1 MRLLTLLVIKL
12 PLRVSM
18 KKLLALSILAACSAP
33 VFADVNYSLN
43 ISQPQHHLGDVSV
56 EFPKTAQS
64 HLDIKL
70 PAWRTG
76 RYEILNLANGVRYF
90 DAKDSEGDALKWEKI
105 DHSTWRVHLDKPTQV
120 NIDYQVYANE
130 LGKRARHIDDS
141 HAFVDASGFFMFS
154 ESFRQ
159 EPVTVNLE
167 VPKKWRSVSGMQNNT
182 NEHSF
187 KAADYDVLVDSPI
200 ETGINK
206 LHKFEVDGRKYELVI
221 WGEGNYDEQLMLT
234 DLKKLVTTGNVI
246 WDSYPYE
253 RYVFMVH
260 ATSGA
265 GGATEHLNSTIIQ
278 RPRNRYASR
287 EDYLG
292 FISTA
297 AHEFVHT
304 WNVKAYRPQGL
315 VPYDYTNLNYSK
327 LLWIAE
333 GSTSYFEDHLLVR
346 SGIETTDE
354 FFKVMSK
361 TINRH
366 LQTPGREVQ
375 SASET
380 SFDKWINQGGDHARN
395 YSTNIYLEGSL
406 LSLALDIDLLEK
418 SRGKISYRDVHKA
431 LYNKHKM
438 PAGFTQN
445 DVLNILKDL
454 TGRDYSMWWKENVDS
469 PATIDFDELLAKV
482 GLKLER
488 PEKAK
493 VVASIDAS
501 AKSTGELL
509 TLNYVKRG
517 GSAWQA
523 GLTTDDKI
531 VAINKKHVGKD
542 LKSTLET
549 FKAGDEVT
557 IDYIRRDALESLTL
571 VLSKDYDKPKK
582 VVANKDATPEQKALF
597 KAWIGVDHPINK

>member
-1 MRLLTLLVIKL
+1 
-12 PLRVSM
+12 M
-18 KKLLALSILAACSAP
+18 KKLLALSILAACSTSA
-33 VFADVNYSLN
+33 FADVNYALS
-43 ISQPQHHLGDVSV
+43 ISQPEHHLGNVSV
-56 EFPKTAQS
+56 EFPKTAQA
-64 HLDIKL
+64 HIDVKL

-90 DAKDSEGDALKWEKI
+90 HAKDENGKALKWEKI
-105 DHSTWRVHLDKPTQV
+105 DHSTWRVHLNQPTEV
-120 NIDYQVYANE
+120 NLDYQVYANE

-141 HAFVDASGFFMFS
+141 HAFIDASGFFMFS

-159 EPVTVNLE
+159 EPVTVNLD
-167 VPKKWRSVSGMQNNT
+167 VPKKWRSVSGMDNLKGKNT
-182 NEHSF
+182 F

-200 ETGINK
+200 ETGINQ
-206 LHKFEVDGRKYELVI
+206 LHTFEVDGREYDLVV
-221 WGEGNYDEQLMLT
+221 WGNGNYDIDLMLS
-234 DLKKLVTTGNVI
+234 DLKKLVATGNVI

-278 RPRNRYASR
+278 RPRDRFAKR

-297 AHEFVHT
+297 AHEFIHT
-304 WNVKAYRPQGL
+304 WNVKAYRPKGL
-315 VPYDYTNLNYSK
+315 VPYDYTNMNYSK

-354 FFKVMSK
+354 FFKVMTK

-395 YSTNIYLEGSL
+395 YGTNIYSEGSL
-406 LSLALDIDLLEK
+406 LSMALDIDLLEK
-418 SRGKISYRDVHKA
+418 SQGEISYRDVHKA
-431 LYNKHKM
+431 LYNAHKM
-438 PAGFTQN
+438 PEGFTEQ
-445 DVLNILKDL
+445 DVLTILNDL
-454 TGRDYSMWWKENVDS
+454 TGRDYSTWWKKNVDA
-469 PATIDFDELLAKV
+469 PANLNFDELLDKV

-493 VVASIDAS
+493 ALASIDAL
-501 AKSTGELL
+501 AKSSGELL
-509 TLNYVKRG
+509 TLSHVRRG
-517 GSAWQA
+517 GSAWKA
-523 GLTTDDKI
+523 GLTSADKI
-531 VAINKKHVGKD
+531 VAVNKRQVGKD
-542 LKSTLET
+542 LKTSLEM
-549 FKAGDEVT
+549 FNAGDKVT
-557 IDYIRRDALESLTL
+557 IDYIRRDELATTSI
-571 VLSKDYDKPKK
+571 VLSEDFDKPKK
-582 VVANKDATPEQKALF
+582 VVSNKDATLEQKALF
-597 KAWIGVDHPINK
+597 KAWIGVEHPADVKKTKSDSNLVQIH

>member
-1 MRLLTLLVIKL
+1 
-12 PLRVSM
+12 M

-33 VFADVNYSLN
+33 VFADVNYALN
-43 ISQPQHHLGDVSV
+43 ISQPEHHLGDVNV

-64 HLDIKL
+64 FLDVKL

-90 DAKDSEGDALKWEKI
+90 KASDDEGNELKWEKI
-105 DHSTWRVHLDKPTQV
+105 DHSTWRVHFNEPTEV

-141 HAFVDASGFFMFS
+141 HAFIDASGFFMFS

-159 EPVTVNLE
+159 EPVTVELN
-167 VPKKWRSVSGMQNNT
+167 VPKAWRSVSGMENYKNK
-182 NEHSF
+182 HSF
-187 KAADYDVLVDSPI
+187 KASDYDVLVDSPI
-200 ETGINK
+200 ETGINELRTFK
-206 LHKFEVDGRKYELVI
+206 VNGREYELVV
-221 WGEGNYDEQLMLT
+221 WGEGNYDIELMLT
-234 DLKKLVTTGNVI
+234 DLKKLVATGNVI

-278 RPRNRYASR
+278 RPRDRFAKR

-297 AHEFVHT
+297 AHEFIHT
-304 WNVKAYRPQGL
+304 WNVKTYRPKGL
-315 VPYDYTNLNYSK
+315 APYDYTNINYSK

-346 SGIETTDE
+346 SGIQTTDE
-354 FFKVMSK
+354 FFKVLSK

-366 LQTPGREVQ
+366 LTTPGREVQ

-406 LSLALDIDLLEK
+406 LSMALDIDLLEN
-418 SRGKISYRDVHKA
+418 SQGKISYKDVHNE
-431 LYNKHKM
+431 LYKQHRL
-438 PAGFTQN
+438 PAGFTEQ
-445 DVLNILKDL
+445 DLLAILKQL
-454 TGRDYSMWWKENVDS
+454 SGRDYSAWWQANVDS
-469 PATIDFDELLAKV
+469 PANLDFDALLAKV
-482 GLKLER
+482 GLSFEL

-493 VVASIDAS
+493 ATPSLDAFT
-501 AKSTGELL
+501 KNTGELL
-509 TLNYVKRG
+509 TLTHVRRDG
-517 GSAWQA
+517 AAWQG
-523 GLTTDDKI
+523 GLTTDDKL

-542 LKSTLET
+542 LTASLET
-549 FKAGDEVT
+549 FKVGDKVT
-557 IDYIRRDALESLTL
+557 VDFIRRDALMATEL
-571 VLSKDYDKPKK
+571 VLSEDFDKPKK
-582 VVANKDATPEQKALF
+582 VVANKNATDEQKALF
-597 KAWIGVDHPINK
+597 KAWIGVAHPNDVKKD

>member
-1 MRLLTLLVIKL
+1 
-12 PLRVSM
+12 M
-18 KKLLALSILAACSAP
+18 KKLLALSILAACSTSA
-33 VFADVNYSLN
+33 FADVNYALS
-43 ISQPQHHLGDVSV
+43 ISQPEHHLGNVSV
-56 EFPKTAQS
+56 EFPKTAQA
-64 HLDIKL
+64 HIDVKL

-90 DAKDSEGDALKWEKI
+90 HAKDENGKALKWEKI
-105 DHSTWRVHLDKPTQV
+105 DHSTWRVHLNQPTEV
-120 NIDYQVYANE
+120 NLDYQVYANE

-141 HAFVDASGFFMFS
+141 HAFIDASGFFMFS

-159 EPVTVNLE
+159 EPVTVNLD
-167 VPKKWRSVSGMQNNT
+167 VPKKWRSVSGMDNLKGKNT
-182 NEHSF
+182 F

-200 ETGINK
+200 ETGINQ
-206 LHKFEVDGRKYELVI
+206 LHTFEVDGREYDLVV
-221 WGEGNYDEQLMLT
+221 WGNGNYDIDLMLS
-234 DLKKLVTTGNVI
+234 DLKKLVATGNVI

-278 RPRNRYASR
+278 RPRDRFAKR

-297 AHEFVHT
+297 AHEFIHT
-304 WNVKAYRPQGL
+304 WNVKAYRPKGL
-315 VPYDYTNLNYSK
+315 VPYDYTSMNYSK

-354 FFKVMSK
+354 FFKVMTK

-395 YSTNIYLEGSL
+395 YGTNIYSEGSL
-406 LSLALDIDLLEK
+406 LSMALDIDLLEK
-418 SRGKISYRDVHKA
+418 SQGEISYRDVHKA
-431 LYNKHKM
+431 LYNAHKM
-438 PAGFTQN
+438 PEGFTEQ
-445 DVLNILKDL
+445 DVLTILNDL
-454 TGRDYSMWWKENVDS
+454 TGRDYSTWWKENVDA
-469 PATIDFDELLAKV
+469 PANLNFDELLDKV

-493 VVASIDAS
+493 ALASMDAL
-501 AKSTGELL
+501 AKSSGELL
-509 TLNYVKRG
+509 TLSHVRRG
-517 GSAWQA
+517 GSAWKA
-523 GLTTDDKI
+523 GLTIADKI
-531 VAINKKHVGKD
+531 VAINKHQVGKD
-542 LKSTLET
+542 LKTSLEM
-549 FKAGDEVT
+549 FNAGDKVT
-557 IDYIRRDALESLTL
+557 IDYIRRDELATTSI
-571 VLSKDYDKPKK
+571 VLSEDFDKPKK
-582 VVANKDATPEQKALF
+582 VVSNKDATLEQKALF
-597 KAWIGVDHPINK
+597 KAWIGVEHPADVKKDEK

>member
-1 MRLLTLLVIKL
+1 
-12 PLRVSM
+12 M

-33 VFADVNYSLN
+33 VFADVNYALN
-43 ISQPQHHLGDVSV
+43 ISQPEHHLGDVNV

-64 HLDIKL
+64 FLDVKL

-90 DAKDSEGDALKWEKI
+90 KASDDEGNELKWEKI
-105 DHSTWRVHLDKPTQV
+105 DHSTWRVHLNEPTEV

-141 HAFVDASGFFMFS
+141 HAFIDASGFFMFS

-159 EPVTVNLE
+159 EPVTVELN
-167 VPKKWRSVSGMQNNT
+167 VPKAWRSVSGMENYKNK
-182 NEHSF
+182 HSF
-187 KAADYDVLVDSPI
+187 KASDYDVLVDSPI
-200 ETGINK
+200 ETGINELRTFK
-206 LHKFEVDGRKYELVI
+206 VNGREYELVV
-221 WGEGNYDEQLMLT
+221 WGEGNYDIELMLT
-234 DLKKLVTTGNVI
+234 DLKKLVATGNVI

-278 RPRNRYASR
+278 RPRDRFAKR

-297 AHEFVHT
+297 AHEFIHT
-304 WNVKAYRPQGL
+304 WNVKAYRPKGL
-315 VPYDYTNLNYSK
+315 APYDYTNINYSK

-346 SGIETTDE
+346 SGIQTNDE
-354 FFKVMSK
+354 FFKVLSK

-366 LQTPGREVQ
+366 LTTPGREVQ

-406 LSLALDIDLLEK
+406 LSMALDIDLLEN
-418 SRGKISYRDVHKA
+418 SQGKISYRDVHKA
-431 LYNKHKM
+431 LYKQHKL
-438 PAGFTQN
+438 PAGFTEQ
-445 DVLNILKDL
+445 DVLAILKQL
-454 TGRDYSMWWKENVDS
+454 SGRDYSAWWQANVDS
-469 PATIDFDELLAKV
+469 PANLDFDALLAKV
-482 GLKLER
+482 GLSFEL

-493 VVASIDAS
+493 ATPSLDAFT
-501 AKSTGELL
+501 KNTGELL
-509 TLNYVKRG
+509 TLTHVRRDG
-517 GSAWQA
+517 AAWQG
-523 GLTTDDKI
+523 GLTTDDKL
-531 VAINKKHVGKD
+531 VAINKKHVGKN
-542 LKSTLET
+542 LTASLET
-549 FKAGDEVT
+549 FKAGDKVT
-557 IDYIRRDALESLTL
+557 VDFIRRDALMSTEL
-571 VLSKDYDKPKK
+571 VLSEDFEKPKK
-582 VVANKDATPEQKALF
+582 VVANKNATDEQKALF
-597 KAWIGVDHPINK
+597 KAWMGVAHPNDVKKDD

>member
-1 MRLLTLLVIKL
+1 
-12 PLRVSM
+12 M

-33 VFADVNYSLN
+33 VFADVNYALN
-43 ISQPQHHLGDVSV
+43 ISQPEHHLGDVNV

-64 HLDIKL
+64 FLDVKL

-90 DAKDSEGDALKWEKI
+90 KASDDEGNELKWEKI
-105 DHSTWRVHLDKPTQV
+105 DHSTWRVHLNEPTEV

-141 HAFVDASGFFMFS
+141 HAFIDASGFFMFS

-159 EPVTVNLE
+159 EPVTVELN
-167 VPKKWRSVSGMQNNT
+167 VPKAWRSVSGMENYKNK
-182 NEHSF
+182 HSF
-187 KAADYDVLVDSPI
+187 KASDYDVLVDSPI
-200 ETGINK
+200 ETGINELRTFK
-206 LHKFEVDGRKYELVI
+206 VNGREYELVV
-221 WGEGNYDEQLMLT
+221 WGEGNYDIELMLT
-234 DLKKLVTTGNVI
+234 DLKKLVATGNVI

-278 RPRNRYASR
+278 RPRDRFAKR

-297 AHEFVHT
+297 AHEFIHT
-304 WNVKAYRPQGL
+304 WNVKAYRPKGL
-315 VPYDYTNLNYSK
+315 APYDYTNINYSK

-346 SGIETTDE
+346 SGIQTTDE
-354 FFKVMSK
+354 FFKVLSK

-366 LQTPGREVQ
+366 LTTPGREVQ

-406 LSLALDIDLLEK
+406 LSMALDIDLLEN
-418 SRGKISYRDVHKA
+418 SQGKISYKDVHNE
-431 LYNKHKM
+431 LYKQHKL
-438 PAGFTQN
+438 PAGFTEQ
-445 DVLNILKDL
+445 DVLAILKQL
-454 TGRDYSMWWKENVDS
+454 SGRDYSAWWQANVDS
-469 PATIDFDELLAKV
+469 PANLDFDALLAKV
-482 GLKLER
+482 GLSFEL

-493 VVASIDAS
+493 ATPSLDAFT
-501 AKSTGELL
+501 KNTGELL
-509 TLNYVKRG
+509 TLTHVRRDG
-517 GSAWQA
+517 AAWQG
-523 GLTTDDKI
+523 GLTTDDKL

-542 LKSTLET
+542 LTASLET
-549 FKAGDEVT
+549 FKVGDKVT
-557 IDYIRRDALESLTL
+557 VDFIRRDALMATEL
-571 VLSKDYDKPKK
+571 VLSEDFDKPKK
-582 VVANKDATPEQKALF
+582 VVA
-597 KAWIGVDHPINK
+597 

>member
-1 MRLLTLLVIKL
+1 
-12 PLRVSM
+12 M

-33 VFADVNYSLN
+33 VFADVNYALN
-43 ISQPQHHLGDVSV
+43 ISQPEHHLGDVNV

-64 HLDIKL
+64 FLDVKL

-90 DAKDSEGDALKWEKI
+90 KASDDEGNELKWEKI
-105 DHSTWRVHLDKPTQV
+105 DHSTWRVHLNEPTEV

-141 HAFVDASGFFMFS
+141 HAFIDASGFFMFS

-159 EPVTVNLE
+159 EPVTVELN
-167 VPKKWRSVSGMQNNT
+167 VPKAWRSVSGMENYKNK
-182 NEHSF
+182 HSF
-187 KAADYDVLVDSPI
+187 KASDYDVLVDSPI
-200 ETGINK
+200 ETGINELRTFK
-206 LHKFEVDGRKYELVI
+206 VNGREYELVV
-221 WGEGNYDEQLMLT
+221 WGEGNYDIELMLT
-234 DLKKLVTTGNVI
+234 DLKKLVATGNVI

-278 RPRNRYASR
+278 RPRDRFAKR

-297 AHEFVHT
+297 AHEFIHT
-304 WNVKAYRPQGL
+304 WNVKAYRPKGL
-315 VPYDYTNLNYSK
+315 APYDYTNINYSK

-346 SGIETTDE
+346 SGIQTTDE
-354 FFKVMSK
+354 FFKVLSK

-366 LQTPGREVQ
+366 LTTPGREVQ

-406 LSLALDIDLLEK
+406 LSMALDIDLLEN
-418 SRGKISYRDVHKA
+418 SQGKISYKDVHNE
-431 LYNKHKM
+431 LYKQHKL
-438 PAGFTQN
+438 PAGFTEK
-445 DVLNILKDL
+445 DVLAILKQL
-454 TGRDYSMWWKENVDS
+454 SGRDYSAWWQENVDS
-469 PATIDFDELLAKV
+469 PANLDFDALLAKV
-482 GLKLER
+482 GLSFEL

-493 VVASIDAS
+493 ATPSLDAFT
-501 AKSTGELL
+501 KNTGELL
-509 TLNYVKRG
+509 TLTHVRRDG
-517 GSAWQA
+517 AAWQG
-523 GLTTDDKI
+523 GLTTDDKL

-542 LKSTLET
+542 LTASLET
-549 FKAGDEVT
+549 FKVGDKVT
-557 IDYIRRDALESLTL
+557 VDFIRRDALMATEL
-571 VLSKDYDKPKK
+571 VLSEDFDKPKK
-582 VVANKDATPEQKALF
+582 VVANKNATDEQKALF
-597 KAWIGVDHPINK
+597 KAWMGVAHPNDVKKD

>member
-1 MRLLTLLVIKL
+1 
-12 PLRVSM
+12 M

-33 VFADVNYSLN
+33 VFADVNYALN
-43 ISQPQHHLGDVSV
+43 ISQPEHHLGDVNV

-64 HLDIKL
+64 FLDVKL

-90 DAKDSEGDALKWEKI
+90 KASDDEGNELKWEKI
-105 DHSTWRVHLDKPTQV
+105 DHSTWRVHLNEPTEV

-141 HAFVDASGFFMFS
+141 HAFIDASGFFMFS

-159 EPVTVNLE
+159 EPVTVELN
-167 VPKKWRSVSGMQNNT
+167 VPKAWRSVSGMENYKNK
-182 NEHSF
+182 HSF
-187 KAADYDVLVDSPI
+187 KASDYDVLVDSPI
-200 ETGINK
+200 ETGINELRTFK
-206 LHKFEVDGRKYELVI
+206 VNGREYELVV
-221 WGEGNYDEQLMLT
+221 WGEGNYDIELMLT
-234 DLKKLVTTGNVI
+234 DLKKLVATGNVI

-278 RPRNRYASR
+278 RPRDRFAKR

-297 AHEFVHT
+297 AHEFIHT
-304 WNVKAYRPQGL
+304 WNVKAYRPKGL
-315 VPYDYTNLNYSK
+315 APYDYTNINYSK

-346 SGIETTDE
+346 SGIQTTDE
-354 FFKVMSK
+354 FFKVLSK

-366 LQTPGREVQ
+366 LTTPGREVQ

-406 LSLALDIDLLEK
+406 LSMALDIDLLEN
-418 SRGKISYRDVHKA
+418 SQGKISYKDVHNE
-431 LYNKHKM
+431 LYKQHKL
-438 PAGFTQN
+438 PAGFTEQ
-445 DVLNILKDL
+445 DVLAILKQL
-454 TGRDYSMWWKENVDS
+454 SGRDYSAWWQANVDS
-469 PATIDFDELLAKV
+469 PANLDFDALLAKV
-482 GLKLER
+482 GLSFEL

-493 VVASIDAS
+493 ATPSLDAFT
-501 AKSTGELL
+501 KNTGELL
-509 TLNYVKRG
+509 TLTHVRRDG
-517 GSAWQA
+517 AAWQG
-523 GLTTDDKI
+523 GLTTDDKL
-531 VAINKKHVGKD
+531 VAINKKHVGKN
-542 LKSTLET
+542 LTASLET
-549 FKAGDEVT
+549 FKAGDKVT
-557 IDYIRRDALESLTL
+557 VDFIRRDALMSTEL
-571 VLSKDYDKPKK
+571 VLSEDFDKPKK
-582 VVANKDATPEQKALF
+582 VVANKNATDEQKALF
-597 KAWIGVDHPINK
+597 KAWMGVAHPNDVKKD

>member
-1 MRLLTLLVIKL
+1 
-12 PLRVSM
+12 M
-18 KKLLALSILAACSAP
+18 KKRFVLSMLAACCAAP
-33 VFADVNYSLN
+33 ALADVNYSLS
-43 ISQPQHHLGDVSV
+43 ITQPQHHLGNVSV
-56 EFPKTAQS
+56 EFPKSAQS
-64 HLDIKL
+64 HIDVKL

-90 DAKDSEGDALKWEKI
+90 AATDDSGNALKWEKI
-105 DHSTWRVHLDKPTQV
+105 NHSTWRVHLVEPTQV

-141 HAFVDASGFFMFS
+141 HAFIDASGFFMFS

-159 EPVTVNLE
+159 EPVTVDLK
-167 VPKKWRSVSGMQNNT
+167 VPKAWRSVSGMENGSNK
-182 NEHSF
+182 HSF

-206 LHKFEVDGRKYELVI
+206 LHKFEVDGRQYELVI

-246 WDSYPYE
+246 WNSYPYE

-278 RPRNRYASR
+278 RPRDRFGSR

-297 AHEFVHT
+297 AHEFIHT
-304 WNVKAYRPQGL
+304 WNVKAYRPKGL
-315 VPYDYTNLNYSK
+315 VPYDYTNMNYSN
-327 LLWIAE
+327 LLWISE

-406 LSLALDIDLLEK
+406 LSMLLDIHLLETTK
-418 SRGKISYRDVHKA
+418 AKVNYRQVHNA
-431 LYNKHKM
+431 LYNKHRL
-438 PAGFTQN
+438 PQGFTEQ
-445 DVLNILKDL
+445 DVLTILKEL
-454 TGRDYSMWWKENVDS
+454 TGEDYTAWWHDNVS
-469 PATIDFDELLAKV
+469 TPADIDFDALLAKV
-482 GLKLER
+482 GLELTR
-488 PEKAK
+488 PENAK
-493 VVASIDAS
+493 PLASIDAT
-501 AKSTGELL
+501 AKNSGELL
-509 TLNYVKRG
+509 TLTHVRRG
-517 GSAWQA
+517 GAAWQA

-531 VAINKKHVGKD
+531 VAVNKQHVGKD
-542 LKSTLET
+542 LKSSLEV
-549 FKAGDEVT
+549 FKAGEKVT
-557 IDYIRRDALESLTL
+557 IDFIRRDALQSTTL
-571 VLSKDYDKPKK
+571 VLSQDYDKPKR
-582 VVANKDATPEQKALF
+582 VVADKNATVSQRALF
-597 KAWIGVDHPINK
+597 KAWVGVEHPANM

>member
-1 MRLLTLLVIKL
+1 
-12 PLRVSM
+12 M

-33 VFADVNYSLN
+33 VFADVNYALN
-43 ISQPQHHLGDVSV
+43 ISQPEHHLGDVNV

-64 HLDIKL
+64 FLDVKL

-90 DAKDSEGDALKWEKI
+90 KASDDEGNELKWEKI
-105 DHSTWRVHLDKPTQV
+105 DHSTWRVHLNEPTEV

-141 HAFVDASGFFMFS
+141 HAFIDASGFFMFS

-159 EPVTVNLE
+159 EPVTVELN
-167 VPKKWRSVSGMQNNT
+167 VPKAWRSVSGMENYKNK
-182 NEHSF
+182 HSF
-187 KAADYDVLVDSPI
+187 KASDYDVLVDSPI
-200 ETGINK
+200 ETGINELRTFK
-206 LHKFEVDGRKYELVI
+206 VNGREYELVV
-221 WGEGNYDEQLMLT
+221 WGEGNYDIELMLT
-234 DLKKLVTTGNVI
+234 DLKKLVATGNVI

-278 RPRNRYASR
+278 RPRDRFAKR

-297 AHEFVHT
+297 AHEFIHT
-304 WNVKAYRPQGL
+304 WNVKAYRPKGL
-315 VPYDYTNLNYSK
+315 APYDYTNINYSK

-346 SGIETTDE
+346 SGIQTTDE
-354 FFKVMSK
+354 FFKVLSK

-366 LQTPGREVQ
+366 LTTPGREVQ

-406 LSLALDIDLLEK
+406 LSMALDIDLLEN
-418 SRGKISYRDVHKA
+418 SQGKISYKDVHNE
-431 LYNKHKM
+431 LYKQHKL
-438 PAGFTQN
+438 PAGFTEQ
-445 DVLNILKDL
+445 DVLAILKQL
-454 TGRDYSMWWKENVDS
+454 SGRDYSAWWQENVDS
-469 PATIDFDELLAKV
+469 PANLDFDALLAKV
-482 GLKLER
+482 GLSFEL

-493 VVASIDAS
+493 ATPSLDAFT
-501 AKSTGELL
+501 KNTGELL
-509 TLNYVKRG
+509 TLTHVRRDG
-517 GSAWQA
+517 AAWQG
-523 GLTTDDKI
+523 GLTTDDKL

-542 LKSTLET
+542 LTASLET
-549 FKAGDEVT
+549 FKVGDKVT
-557 IDYIRRDALESLTL
+557 VDFIRRDALMSTEL
-571 VLSKDYDKPKK
+571 VLSEDFDKPKK
-582 VVANKDATPEQKALF
+582 VVANKNATDEQKALF
-597 KAWIGVDHPINK
+597 KAWMGVAHPNDAKKD

>member
-1 MRLLTLLVIKL
+1 
-12 PLRVSM
+12 M
-18 KKLLALSILAACSAP
+18 KKRFVLSMLAACCAAP
-33 VFADVNYSLN
+33 ALADVNYSLS
-43 ISQPQHHLGDVSV
+43 ITQPQHHLGNVSV
-56 EFPKTAQS
+56 EFPKSAQS
-64 HLDIKL
+64 HIDVKL

-90 DAKDSEGDALKWEKI
+90 AATDDNGNALKWEKI
-105 DHSTWRVHLDKPTQV
+105 NHSTWRVHLVEPTQV

-141 HAFVDASGFFMFS
+141 HAFIDASGFFMFS

-159 EPVTVNLE
+159 EPVTVDLK
-167 VPKKWRSVSGMQNNT
+167 VPKAWRSVSGMENGSNK
-182 NEHSF
+182 HSF

-206 LHKFEVDGRKYELVI
+206 LHKFEVDGRQYELVI

-246 WDSYPYE
+246 WNSYPYE

-278 RPRNRYASR
+278 RPRDRFGSR

-297 AHEFVHT
+297 AHEFIHT
-304 WNVKAYRPQGL
+304 WNVKAYRPKGL
-315 VPYDYTNLNYSK
+315 VPYDYTNMNYSN
-327 LLWIAE
+327 LLWISE

-406 LSLALDIDLLEK
+406 LSMLLDIHLLETTK
-418 SRGKISYRDVHKA
+418 AKVNYRQVHNA
-431 LYNKHKM
+431 LYNKHRL
-438 PAGFTQN
+438 PQGFTEQ
-445 DVLNILKDL
+445 DVLTILKEL
-454 TGRDYSMWWKENVDS
+454 TGEDYTAWWHDNVS
-469 PATIDFDELLAKV
+469 TPADIDFDALLAKV
-482 GLKLER
+482 GLKLTR
-488 PEKAK
+488 PENAK
-493 VVASIDAS
+493 PLASIDAT
-501 AKSTGELL
+501 AKNSGELL
-509 TLNYVKRG
+509 TLTHVRRG
-517 GSAWQA
+517 GAAWQA

-531 VAINKKHVGKD
+531 VAVNKQHVGKD
-542 LKSTLET
+542 LKSSLEV
-549 FKAGDEVT
+549 FKAGEKVT
-557 IDYIRRDALESLTL
+557 IDFIRRDALQSTTL
-571 VLSKDYDKPKK
+571 VLSQDYDKPKK
-582 VVANKDATPEQKALF
+582 VVADKNATLSQRALF
-597 KAWIGVDHPINK
+597 KAWVGVEHPANM

>member
-1 MRLLTLLVIKL
+1 
-12 PLRVSM
+12 M
-18 KKLLALSILAACSAP
+18 KKLLALSILAACSTSA
-33 VFADVNYSLN
+33 FADVNYALS
-43 ISQPQHHLGDVSV
+43 ISQPEHHLGNVSV
-56 EFPKTAQS
+56 EFPKTAQA
-64 HLDIKL
+64 HIDVKL

-90 DAKDSEGDALKWEKI
+90 HAKDENGKALKWEKI
-105 DHSTWRVHLDKPTQV
+105 DHSTWRVHLTQPTEV
-120 NIDYQVYANE
+120 NLDYQVYANE

-141 HAFVDASGFFMFS
+141 HAFIDASGFFMFS

-159 EPVTVNLE
+159 EPVTVNLD
-167 VPKKWRSVSGMQNNT
+167 VPKKWRSVSGMDNLKGKNT
-182 NEHSF
+182 F
-187 KAADYDVLVDSPI
+187 QAADYDVLVDSPI
-200 ETGINK
+200 ETGINQ
-206 LHKFEVDGRKYELVI
+206 LHTFEVDGREYDLVV
-221 WGEGNYDEQLMLT
+221 WGNGNYDIDLMLS
-234 DLKKLVTTGNVI
+234 DLKKLVATGNVI

-278 RPRNRYASR
+278 RPRDRFAKR

-297 AHEFVHT
+297 AHEFIHT
-304 WNVKAYRPQGL
+304 WNVKAYRPKGL
-315 VPYDYTNLNYSK
+315 VPYDYTNMNYSK

-354 FFKVMSK
+354 FFKVMTK

-395 YSTNIYLEGSL
+395 YGTNIYSEGSL
-406 LSLALDIDLLEK
+406 LSMALDIDLLEK
-418 SRGKISYRDVHKA
+418 SQGKISYRDVHKA
-431 LYNKHKM
+431 LYNAHKM
-438 PAGFTQN
+438 PEGFTEQ
-445 DVLNILKDL
+445 DVLTILNDL
-454 TGRDYSMWWKENVDS
+454 TGRDYSTWWKENVDA
-469 PATIDFDELLAKV
+469 PANLNFDELLNKV

-493 VVASIDAS
+493 ALASIDAL
-501 AKSTGELL
+501 AKSSGELL
-509 TLNYVKRG
+509 TLSHVRRG
-517 GSAWQA
+517 GSAWKA
-523 GLTTDDKI
+523 GLTIADKI
-531 VAINKKHVGKD
+531 VAINKHQVGKD
-542 LKSTLET
+542 LKTSLEM
-549 FKAGDEVT
+549 FNAGDKVT
-557 IDYIRRDALESLTL
+557 IDYIRRDELATTSI
-571 VLSKDYDKPKK
+571 VLSEDFDKPKK
-582 VVANKDATPEQKALF
+582 VVSNKDATLEQKALF
-597 KAWIGVDHPINK
+597 KAWIGVEHPADVKKDEK

>member
-1 MRLLTLLVIKL
+1 
-12 PLRVSM
+12 M

-33 VFADVNYSLN
+33 VFADVNYALN
-43 ISQPQHHLGDVSV
+43 ISQPEHHLGDVNV

-64 HLDIKL
+64 FLDVKL

-90 DAKDSEGDALKWEKI
+90 KASDDEGNELKWEKI
-105 DHSTWRVHLDKPTQV
+105 DHSTWRVHLNEPTEV

-141 HAFVDASGFFMFS
+141 HAFIDASGFFMFS

-159 EPVTVNLE
+159 EPVTVELN
-167 VPKKWRSVSGMQNNT
+167 VPKAWRSVSGMENYKNK
-182 NEHSF
+182 HSF
-187 KAADYDVLVDSPI
+187 KASDYDVLVDSPI
-200 ETGINK
+200 ETGINELRTFK
-206 LHKFEVDGRKYELVI
+206 VNGREYELVV
-221 WGEGNYDEQLMLT
+221 WGEGNYDIELMLT
-234 DLKKLVTTGNVI
+234 DLKKLVATGNVI

-278 RPRNRYASR
+278 RPRDRFAKR

-297 AHEFVHT
+297 AHEFIHT
-304 WNVKAYRPQGL
+304 WNVKAYRPKGL
-315 VPYDYTNLNYSK
+315 APYDYTNINYSK

-346 SGIETTDE
+346 SGIQTTDE
-354 FFKVMSK
+354 FFKVLSK

-366 LQTPGREVQ
+366 LTTPGREVQ

-406 LSLALDIDLLEK
+406 LSMALDIDLLEN
-418 SRGKISYRDVHKA
+418 SQGKISYKDVHNE
-431 LYNKHKM
+431 LYKQHKL
-438 PAGFTQN
+438 PAGFTEQ
-445 DVLNILKDL
+445 DVLAILKQL
-454 TGRDYSMWWKENVDS
+454 SGRDYSAWWQANVDS
-469 PATIDFDELLAKV
+469 PANLDFDALLAKV
-482 GLKLER
+482 GLSFEL

-493 VVASIDAS
+493 ATPSLDAFT
-501 AKSTGELL
+501 KNTGELL
-509 TLNYVKRG
+509 TLTHVRRDG
-517 GSAWQA
+517 AAWQG
-523 GLTTDDKI
+523 GLTTDDKL

-542 LKSTLET
+542 LTASLET
-549 FKAGDEVT
+549 FKVGDKVT
-557 IDYIRRDALESLTL
+557 VDFIRRDALMATEL
-571 VLSKDYDKPKK
+571 VLSEDFDKPKK
-582 VVANKDATPEQKALF
+582 VVANKNATDEQKALF
-597 KAWIGVDHPINK
+597 KAWMGVAHPNDAKKD

>member
-1 MRLLTLLVIKL
+1 
-12 PLRVSM
+12 M

-33 VFADVNYSLN
+33 VFADVNYALN
-43 ISQPQHHLGDVSV
+43 ISQPEHHLGDVNV

-64 HLDIKL
+64 FLDVKL

-90 DAKDSEGDALKWEKI
+90 KASDDEGNELKWEKI
-105 DHSTWRVHLDKPTQV
+105 DHSTWRVHLNEPTEV

-141 HAFVDASGFFMFS
+141 HAFIDASGFFMFS

-159 EPVTVNLE
+159 EPVTVELN
-167 VPKKWRSVSGMQNNT
+167 VPKAWRSVSGMENYKNK
-182 NEHSF
+182 HSF
-187 KAADYDVLVDSPI
+187 KASDYDVLVDSPI
-200 ETGINK
+200 ETGINELRTFK
-206 LHKFEVDGRKYELVI
+206 VNGREYELVV
-221 WGEGNYDEQLMLT
+221 WGEGNYDIELMLT
-234 DLKKLVTTGNVI
+234 DLKKLVATGNVI

-278 RPRNRYASR
+278 RPRDRFAKR

-297 AHEFVHT
+297 AHEFIHT
-304 WNVKAYRPQGL
+304 WNVKTYRPKGL
-315 VPYDYTNLNYSK
+315 APYDYTNINYSK

-346 SGIETTDE
+346 SGIQTTDE
-354 FFKVMSK
+354 FFKVLSK

-366 LQTPGREVQ
+366 LTTPGREVQ

-406 LSLALDIDLLEK
+406 LSMALDIDLLEN
-418 SRGKISYRDVHKA
+418 SQGKISYKDVHNE
-431 LYNKHKM
+431 LYKQHKL
-438 PAGFTQN
+438 PAGFTEQ
-445 DVLNILKDL
+445 DVLAILKQL
-454 TGRDYSMWWKENVDS
+454 SGRDYSAWWQANVDS
-469 PATIDFDELLAKV
+469 PANLDFDALLAKV
-482 GLKLER
+482 GLSFEL

-493 VVASIDAS
+493 ATPSLDAFT
-501 AKSTGELL
+501 KNTGELL
-509 TLNYVKRG
+509 TLTHVRRDG
-517 GSAWQA
+517 AAWQG
-523 GLTTDDKI
+523 GLTTDDKL

-542 LKSTLET
+542 LTASLET
-549 FKAGDEVT
+549 FKVGDKVT
-557 IDYIRRDALESLTL
+557 VDFIRRDALMATKL
-571 VLSKDYDKPKK
+571 VLSEDFDKPKK
-582 VVANKDATPEQKALF
+582 VVANKNATDEQKALF
-597 KAWIGVDHPINK
+597 KAWMGVAHPNDVKKD

>member
-1 MRLLTLLVIKL
+1 
-12 PLRVSM
+12 M
-18 KKLLALSILAACSAP
+18 KKLLALSILAACSTSA
-33 VFADVNYSLN
+33 FADVNYALS
-43 ISQPQHHLGDVSV
+43 ISQPEHHLGNVSV
-56 EFPKTAQS
+56 EFPKTAQA
-64 HLDIKL
+64 HIDVKL

-90 DAKDSEGDALKWEKI
+90 HAKDENGKALKWEKI
-105 DHSTWRVHLDKPTQV
+105 DHSTWRVHLNQPTEV
-120 NIDYQVYANE
+120 NLDYQVYANE

-141 HAFVDASGFFMFS
+141 HAFIDASGFFMFS

-159 EPVTVNLE
+159 EPVTVNLD
-167 VPKKWRSVSGMQNNT
+167 VPKKWRSVSGMDNLKGKNT
-182 NEHSF
+182 F

-200 ETGINK
+200 ETGINQ
-206 LHKFEVDGRKYELVI
+206 LHTFEVDGREYDLVV
-221 WGEGNYDEQLMLT
+221 WGNGNYDIDLMLS
-234 DLKKLVTTGNVI
+234 DLKKLVATGNVI

-278 RPRNRYASR
+278 RPRDRFAKR

-297 AHEFVHT
+297 AHEFIHT
-304 WNVKAYRPQGL
+304 WNVKAYRPKGL
-315 VPYDYTNLNYSK
+315 VPYDYTNMNYSK

-354 FFKVMSK
+354 FFKVMTK

-395 YSTNIYLEGSL
+395 YGTNIYSEGSL
-406 LSLALDIDLLEK
+406 LSMALDIDLLEK
-418 SRGKISYRDVHKA
+418 SQGKISYRDVHKA
-431 LYNKHKM
+431 LYNTHKM
-438 PAGFTQN
+438 PEGFTEQ
-445 DVLNILKDL
+445 DVLTILNEL
-454 TGRDYSMWWKENVDS
+454 TGRDYSTWWKENVDA
-469 PATIDFDELLAKV
+469 PANLNFDELLNKV

-493 VVASIDAS
+493 ALASIDAL
-501 AKSTGELL
+501 AKSSGELL
-509 TLNYVKRG
+509 TLSHVRRG
-517 GSAWQA
+517 GSAWKA
-523 GLTTDDKI
+523 GLTTADKI
-531 VAINKKHVGKD
+531 VAINKHQVGKD
-542 LKSTLET
+542 LKTSLEM
-549 FKAGDEVT
+549 FNAGDKVT
-557 IDYIRRDALESLTL
+557 IDYIRRDELATTSI
-571 VLSKDYDKPKK
+571 VLSEDFDKPKK
-582 VVANKDATPEQKALF
+582 VVSNKDATLEQKALF
-597 KAWIGVDHPINK
+597 KAWIGVEHPADVKKDEK

>member
-1 MRLLTLLVIKL
+1 
-12 PLRVSM
+12 M

-33 VFADVNYSLN
+33 VFADVNYALN
-43 ISQPQHHLGDVSV
+43 ISQPEHHLGDVNV

-64 HLDIKL
+64 FLDVKL

-90 DAKDSEGDALKWEKI
+90 KASDDEGNELKWEKI
-105 DHSTWRVHLDKPTQV
+105 DHSTWRVHLNEPTEV

-141 HAFVDASGFFMFS
+141 HAFIDASGFFMFS

-159 EPVTVNLE
+159 EPVTVELN
-167 VPKKWRSVSGMQNNT
+167 VPKAWRSVSGMENYKNK
-182 NEHSF
+182 HSF
-187 KAADYDVLVDSPI
+187 KASDYDVLVDSPI
-200 ETGINK
+200 ETGINELRTFK
-206 LHKFEVDGRKYELVI
+206 VNGREYELVV
-221 WGEGNYDEQLMLT
+221 WGEGNYDIELMLT
-234 DLKKLVTTGNVI
+234 DLKKLVATGNVI

-278 RPRNRYASR
+278 RPRDRFAKR

-297 AHEFVHT
+297 AHEFIHT
-304 WNVKAYRPQGL
+304 WNVKAYRPKGL
-315 VPYDYTNLNYSK
+315 APYDYTNINYSK

-346 SGIETTDE
+346 SGIQTTDE
-354 FFKVMSK
+354 FFKVLSK

-366 LQTPGREVQ
+366 LTTPGREVQ

-406 LSLALDIDLLEK
+406 LSMALDIDLLEN
-418 SRGKISYRDVHKA
+418 SQGKISYKDVHNE
-431 LYNKHKM
+431 LYKQHKL
-438 PAGFTQN
+438 PAGFTEQ
-445 DVLNILKDL
+445 DVLAILKQL
-454 TGRDYSMWWKENVDS
+454 SGRDYSAWWQANVDS
-469 PATIDFDELLAKV
+469 PANLDFDALLAKV
-482 GLKLER
+482 GLSFEL

-493 VVASIDAS
+493 ATPSLDAFT
-501 AKSTGELL
+501 KNTGELL
-509 TLNYVKRG
+509 TLTHVRRDG
-517 GSAWQA
+517 AAWQG
-523 GLTTDDKI
+523 GLTTDDKL

-542 LKSTLET
+542 LTASLET
-549 FKAGDEVT
+549 FKVGDKVT
-557 IDYIRRDALESLTL
+557 VDFIRRDALMATEL
-571 VLSKDYDKPKK
+571 VLSEDFDKPKK
-582 VVANKDATPEQKALF
+582 VVANKNATDEQKALF
-597 KAWIGVDHPINK
+597 KAWIGVAHPNDVKKD

>member
-1 MRLLTLLVIKL
+1 
-12 PLRVSM
+12 M

-33 VFADVNYSLN
+33 VFADVNYALN
-43 ISQPQHHLGDVSV
+43 ISQPEHHLGDVNV

-64 HLDIKL
+64 FLDVKL

-90 DAKDSEGDALKWEKI
+90 KASDDEGNELKWEKI
-105 DHSTWRVHLDKPTQV
+105 DHSTWRVHLNEPTEV

-141 HAFVDASGFFMFS
+141 HAFIDASGFFMFS

-159 EPVTVNLE
+159 EPVTVELN
-167 VPKKWRSVSGMQNNT
+167 VPKAWRSVSGMENYKNK
-182 NEHSF
+182 HSF
-187 KAADYDVLVDSPI
+187 KARDYDVLVDSPI
-200 ETGINK
+200 ETGINELRTFK
-206 LHKFEVDGRKYELVI
+206 VNGREYELVV
-221 WGEGNYDEQLMLT
+221 WGEGNYDIELMLT
-234 DLKKLVTTGNVI
+234 DLKKLVATGNVI

-278 RPRNRYASR
+278 RPRDRFAKR

-297 AHEFVHT
+297 AHEFIHT
-304 WNVKAYRPQGL
+304 WNVKAYRPKGL
-315 VPYDYTNLNYSK
+315 APYDYTNINYSK

-346 SGIETTDE
+346 SGIQTTDE
-354 FFKVMSK
+354 FFKVLSK

-366 LQTPGREVQ
+366 LTTPGREVQ

-406 LSLALDIDLLEK
+406 LSVALDIDLLEN
-418 SRGKISYRDVHKA
+418 SQGKISYKDVHNE
-431 LYNKHKM
+431 LYKQHKL
-438 PAGFTQN
+438 PAGFTEQ
-445 DVLNILKDL
+445 DVLAILKQL
-454 TGRDYSMWWKENVDS
+454 SGRDYSAWWQENVDS
-469 PATIDFDELLAKV
+469 PANLDFDALLAKV
-482 GLKLER
+482 GLSLEL

-493 VVASIDAS
+493 ATPSLDAFT
-501 AKSTGELL
+501 KNTGELL
-509 TLNYVKRG
+509 TLTHVRRDG
-517 GSAWQA
+517 AAWQG
-523 GLTTDDKI
+523 GLTTDDKL

-542 LKSTLET
+542 LTASLET
-549 FKAGDEVT
+549 FKVGDKVT
-557 IDYIRRDALESLTL
+557 VDFIRRDALMATEL
-571 VLSKDYDKPKK
+571 VLSEDFDKPKK
-582 VVANKDATPEQKALF
+582 VVANKNATDEQKALF
-597 KAWIGVDHPINK
+597 KAWMGVAHPNDVKKD

>member
-1 MRLLTLLVIKL
+1 
-12 PLRVSM
+12 M

-33 VFADVNYSLN
+33 VFADVNYALN
-43 ISQPQHHLGDVSV
+43 ISQPEHHLGDVNV

-64 HLDIKL
+64 FLDVKL

-90 DAKDSEGDALKWEKI
+90 KVSDDEGNALKWEKI
-105 DHSTWRVHLDKPTQV
+105 DHSTWRVHLNEPTEV

-141 HAFVDASGFFMFS
+141 HAFIDASGFFMFS

-159 EPVTVNLE
+159 EPVTVELN
-167 VPKKWRSVSGMQNNT
+167 VPKAWRSVSGMENYKNK
-182 NEHSF
+182 HSF
-187 KAADYDVLVDSPI
+187 KASDYDVLVDSPI
-200 ETGINK
+200 ETGINE
-206 LHKFEVDGRKYELVI
+206 LRTFEVDGREYELVV
-221 WGEGNYDEQLMLT
+221 WGEGNYDIELMLT
-234 DLKKLVTTGNVI
+234 DLKKLVATGNVI

-265 GGATEHLNSTIIQ
+265 SGATEHLNSTIIQ
-278 RPRNRYASR
+278 RPRDRFAKR

-297 AHEFVHT
+297 AHEFIHT
-304 WNVKAYRPQGL
+304 WNVKAYRPKGL
-315 VPYDYTNLNYSK
+315 APYDYTNINYSK

-346 SGIETTDE
+346 SGIQTNDE
-354 FFKVMSK
+354 FFKVLSK

-366 LQTPGREVQ
+366 LTTPGREVQ

-406 LSLALDIDLLEK
+406 LSMALDIDLLEN
-418 SRGKISYRDVHKA
+418 SQGKISYRDVHKA
-431 LYNKHKM
+431 LYKQHKL
-438 PAGFTQN
+438 PAGFTEQ
-445 DVLNILKDL
+445 DVLAILKQL
-454 TGRDYSMWWKENVDS
+454 SGRDYSAWWQANVSS
-469 PATIDFDELLAKV
+469 PANLDFDALLAKV
-482 GLKLER
+482 GLSLEL

-493 VVASIDAS
+493 ATPSLDAFT
-501 AKSTGELL
+501 KNTGELL
-509 TLNYVKRG
+509 TLTHVRRDG
-517 GSAWQA
+517 AAWQG
-523 GLTTDDKI
+523 GLTTDDKL

-542 LKSTLET
+542 LTASLET
-549 FKAGDEVT
+549 FKAGDKVT
-557 IDYIRRDALESLTL
+557 VDFIRRDALMSTEL
-571 VLSKDYDKPKK
+571 VLSEDFEKPKK
-582 VVANKDATPEQKALF
+582 VVANKNATDEQKALF
-597 KAWIGVDHPINK
+597 KAWMGVAHPNDVKKDD

>member
-1 MRLLTLLVIKL
+1 
-12 PLRVSM
+12 M

-33 VFADVNYSLN
+33 AFADVNYALN
-43 ISQPQHHLGDVSV
+43 ISQPEHHLGDVNV

-64 HLDIKL
+64 YLDVKL

-90 DAKDSEGDALKWEKI
+90 KASDDEGNALKWEKI
-105 DHSTWRVHLDKPTQV
+105 DHSTWRVHLNEPTQV
-120 NIDYQVYANE
+120 NVDYQVYANE

-159 EPVTVNLE
+159 EPVTVELN
-167 VPKKWRSVSGMQNNT
+167 VPKAWRSVSGMENYKNK
-182 NEHSF
+182 HSF
-187 KAADYDVLVDSPI
+187 KASDYDVLVDSPI
-200 ETGINK
+200 ETGINE
-206 LHKFEVDGRKYELVI
+206 LRTFEVDGREYELVV
-221 WGEGNYDEQLMLT
+221 WGEGNYDIELMLT

-278 RPRNRYASR
+278 RPRDRFGSR

-297 AHEFVHT
+297 AHEFIHT
-304 WNVKAYRPQGL
+304 WNVKAYRPKGL
-315 VPYDYTNLNYSK
+315 APYDYTNINYSK

-346 SGIETTDE
+346 SGIQTTDE
-354 FFKVMSK
+354 FFKNFSK

-366 LQTPGREVQ
+366 LITPGREVQ

-395 YSTNIYLEGSL
+395 YGTNIYLEGSL
-406 LSLALDIDLLEK
+406 LSMALDIDLLEK
-418 SRGKISYRDVHKA
+418 SQGKISYKDVHNE
-431 LYNKHKM
+431 LYKQHKL
-438 PAGFTQN
+438 PAGFTEQ
-445 DVLNILKDL
+445 DVLAILKQL
-454 TGRDYSMWWKENVDS
+454 SGRDYSAWWQANVSS
-469 PATIDFDELLAKV
+469 PANLDFDALLAKV
-482 GLKLER
+482 GLSFEL

-493 VVASIDAS
+493 ATPSLDAFT
-501 AKSTGELL
+501 KNTGELL
-509 TLNYVKRG
+509 TLTHVRRDG
-517 GSAWQA
+517 AAWQG
-523 GLTTDDKI
+523 GLTTDDKL

-542 LKSTLET
+542 LTASLET
-549 FKAGDEVT
+549 FKAGDKVT
-557 IDYIRRDALESLTL
+557 VDFIRRDALMSTEL
-571 VLSKDYDKPKK
+571 VLSEDFDKPKK
-582 VVANKDATPEQKALF
+582 VVANKNATDEQKALF
-597 KAWIGVDHPINK
+597 KAWMGVAHPNDVKKDD